1 MTPLQRLKLPLLA
14 GSSRSLVVAP
24 VPVPVVLPGDSVLR
38 GKDVDEPVAGEPVME
53 PLYVPPAPP
62 LPAASAPVLDTA
74 MAVASTII
82 VSFMAVVLLRCR
94 LTGVA

>member
-24 VPVPVVLPGDSVLR
+24 VPVPVVLPGDRVLR

-82 VSFMAVVLLRCR
+82 VSFIALVLSRCR
-94 LTGVA
+94 LTGFA

>member
-1 MTPLQRLKLPLLA
+1 MMPLQRLKLPLLA
-14 GSSRSLVVAP
+14 GSGRSLVVAP
-24 VPVPVVLPGDSVLR
+24 VPMPVVPGDSVLR

-82 VSFMAVVLLRCR
+82 VSFIALVLSRCR
-94 LTGVA
+94 LTGFA